1 MNITYFG
8 GFFIICDY
16 LMNNIHWDGMRRPQ
30 PPAAGFMVMPA
41 PELFQFARKTFLNAD
56 SPLYNPDH
64 QHLCSYGWPDIAF
77 LWAGEGFIKQGRT
90 IWGETER
97 LMINASGWKKA
108 RQELQMLEWFRG
120 LPKYII
126 TLNADYCRTCSD
138 ADFCALFEHEL
149 YHIGQARDMFG
160 LPAFLKDGTPKLTI
174 RGHDVE
180 EFVGVARR
188 YGASEDVKR
197 LVKVVNDGP
206 ELSRADIAHGCG
218 TCILRVA

>member
-1 MNITYFG
+1 MKNIP
-8 GFFIICDY
+8 
-16 LMNNIHWDGMRRPQ
+16 WDGMRRPQ
-30 PPAAGFMVMPA
+30 PPAAGFMIMPA
-41 PELFQFARKTFLNAD
+41 PELFQFAYKTFLNPE

-64 QHLCSYGWPDIAF
+64 RHLQSFRYPEIAF
-77 LWAGEGFIKQGRT
+77 LWAGSGFIKQGR
-90 IWGETER
+90 IILGETEK

-108 RQELQMLEWFRG
+108 RQELQMYEWFG
-120 LPKYII
+120 DLPSFII
-126 TLNADYCRTCSD
+126 TLSADFCRTCSD

-149 YHIGQARDMFG
+149 YHIAQKLDMY
-160 LPAFLKDGTPKLTI
+160 GTPKFNRNTGQPELEM

-188 YGASEDVKR
+188 YGASDDVKR